1 MPNSSKKP
9 TKTFFFNTLIIV
21 LTGFVIKILG
31 LLNRILITRLLGTE
45 GMSLYILAFPTV
57 VFFLNLAGFSLN
69 LSTSKLI
76 ASSLITRQY
85 SPKLILKKSLKISGL
100 VSLSAILILLI
111 ILRPLAHRWLNND
124 KLFFPLSSTAFL
136 IPLVGISEILKGYYT
151 GLKKMSIPAV
161 ATLLEQLSRMAFGIG
176 MIVLLLPHGIVLATT
191 FTLLALSAGELFSI
205 LFLLGRLKKHP
216 PVHFEK
222 TAGETNAVLS
232 VTVPTTLSRLIG
244 SFTYFLEPIC
254 YTGVLL
260 ALGYP
265 DTVIETRYTVI
276 NAYTIPLMTMGSFL
290 AFGIA
295 QAVIPHISENH
306 SLGKTESIR
315 YLIRKCFAF
324 SFVPGFLLSFIF
336 YLYPAE
342 FMQLIYNTT
351 EGASYLRPFVLV
363 FVLYYL
369 QAPVN
374 AILQALGKAKML
386 FLTSTV
392 FNILRVVLILLFAKL
407 PFFGLDSIFYAI
419 LTTVVLSGLTS
430 IIQLLLITKY
440 RFEVRLIFNTI
451 LLIGATIAFALFL
464 NRFFAFS
471 FLLKALFLSL
481 FFIFFAFY
489 LKIISIESLIKKNP
503 RST

>member
-1 MPNSSKKP
+1 
-9 TKTFFFNTLIIV
+9 
-21 LTGFVIKILG
+21 
-31 LLNRILITRLLGTE
+31 
-45 GMSLYILAFPTV
+45 
-57 VFFLNLAGFSLN
+57 
-69 LSTSKLI
+69 
-76 ASSLITRQY
+76 
-85 SPKLILKKSLKISGL
+85 
-100 VSLSAILILLI
+100 
-111 ILRPLAHRWLNND
+111 
-124 KLFFPLSSTAFL
+124 
-136 IPLVGISEILKGYYT
+136 
-151 GLKKMSIPAV
+151 
-161 ATLLEQLSRMAFGIG
+161 MAFGIG

-205 LFLLGRLKKHP
+205 LLLGRLKKHP
-216 PVHFEK
+216 PVHFENGRRNK
-222 TAGETNAVLS
+222 CRAFRYRSHHFIAFDRQFHLFWNRFAIRECCLPWAIRHRYRNTLYGYQCLYH
-232 VTVPTTLSRLIG
+232 TVNDHGI
-244 SFTYFLEPIC
+244 I
-254 YTGVLL
+254 
-260 ALGYP
+260 
-265 DTVIETRYTVI
+265 
-276 NAYTIPLMTMGSFL
+276 
-290 AFGIA
+290 FGIRDCPGGYSPYFGKPFA
-295 QAVIPHISENH
+295 R
-306 SLGKTESIR
+306 KTESIR